1 MQNHLFLLLFPLLFI
16 LTMLAGSLALRY
28 TESEDKKKMTAV
40 LERRGAESVTTQLRA
55 IVVDHSGKGEMLRKI
70 LANSNLLKKME
81 ANLQAADLNWP
92 VWRLLAIMAGF
103 AAAGSL
109 LAIRFRG
116 ILPFG
121 FAAALMACVFGM
133 LPYLFVLHKKSS
145 RLAAFESQF
154 PEALDFLARSMRAGH
169 AFVVSLEMLSKEA
182 PDPLGI
188 EFRRLFNEQNL
199 GSSLDIAFSHLV
211 KRVPLTDLRFFVS
224 TVLLQK
230 ETGGNLA
237 EILSKLASVIRE
249 RFKLK
254 GQVRAAS
261 AHGRLTATILGILPI
276 VLALGL
282 LVVAPGYLQSMM
294 KDPMGKYII
303 MGAVGG
309 QLLGYYCMTKIIDIK
324 V

>member
-1 MQNHLFLLLFPLLFI
+1 MQTFLLIFFPILFALTLLAI
-16 LTMLAGSLALRY
+16 SSALRFM
-28 TESEDKKKMTAV
+28 ESKDKRKVTDILQNTVGDVAVSRVTAV
-40 LERRGAESVTTQLRA
+40 
-55 IVVDHSGKGEMLRKI
+55 IVDHSRQEGLRQ
-70 LANSNLLKKME
+70 LVARSNVIKQLE
-81 ANLQAADLNWP
+81 TNLQQADLNWS
-92 VWRLLAIMAGF
+92 VWRLVAIMGAF
-103 AAAGSL
+103 AAGGAL
-109 LAIRFRG
+109 LAVRFRG
-116 ILPFG
+116 LLPLG
-121 FAAALMACVFGM
+121 FAMALLAVIFGL
-133 LPYLFVLHKKSS
+133 LPYLFVLHK
-145 RLAAFESQF
+145 RNRRMAAFESQF

-199 GSSLDIAFSHLV
+199 GSSLEVAFGHLV

-261 AHGRLTATILGILPI
+261 AHGRLTATILGIMPV
-276 VLALGL
+276 VLAIGL
-282 LVVAPGYLQSMM
+282 LAIAPGYLQGMVH
-294 KDPMGKYII
+294 DPLGKYII
-303 MGAVGG
+303 SGAIVA
-309 QLLGYYCMTKIIDIK
+309 QLLGYYCMKRIINIK